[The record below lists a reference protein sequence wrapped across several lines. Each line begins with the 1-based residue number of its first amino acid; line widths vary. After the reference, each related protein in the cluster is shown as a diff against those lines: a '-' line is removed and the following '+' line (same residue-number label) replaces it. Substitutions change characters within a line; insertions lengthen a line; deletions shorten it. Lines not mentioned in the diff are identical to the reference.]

1 MSRKEPIQAREM
13 FIDTMTS
20 TELLREYQA
29 DIEEIRQKT
38 DSFDK
43 SEYLNGYLRKHR
55 KSQRVVITRHT
66 KTSRNNKYL
75 GVYIYCQV
83 GKGKALHWT
92 WASYH
97 AAIMNTSRGQMIVT
111 FYEENEQAVK
121 YTPHFFQRY
130 KERLMR
136 VADWKLRN
144 ALNAADTQEKI
155 ATLYIQRNLGTAW
168 IETKSVYKNKLHV
181 FAPVPDGVTLLQW
194 DDKYK
199 TMQANTFITYDMLD
213 QKQLD
218 MVTSLKEYG
227 KLSEEERKNVSDPT
241 FRVN

>member
-1 MSRKEPIQAREM
+1 M

-20 TELLREYQA
+20 VELLQEYRA
-29 DIEEIRQKT
+29 DINEIRQKT
-38 DSFDK
+38 DTFDQ
-43 SEYLNGYLRKHR
+43 SEYLKEYLYKRRKLP
-55 KSQRVVITRHT
+55 RVVISRQTN
-66 KTSRNNKYL
+66 TSRNNKYL
-75 GVYIYCQV
+75 GVYIYYQV
-83 GKGKALHWT
+83 GKGKVYHWT

-97 AAIMNTSRGQMIVT
+97 AAIMNTARGTMIVA
-111 FYEENEQAVK
+111 FYEENNQAVK

-130 KERLMR
+130 KERLMN
-136 VADWKLRN
+136 VADWKLKN

-168 IETKSVYKNKLHV
+168 METKSVYNDKLHI

-194 DDKYK
+194 DSKNK

-218 MVTSLKEYG
+218 MVTSLKKYAN
-227 KLSEEERKNVSDPT
+227 LSKEEREKADDPT